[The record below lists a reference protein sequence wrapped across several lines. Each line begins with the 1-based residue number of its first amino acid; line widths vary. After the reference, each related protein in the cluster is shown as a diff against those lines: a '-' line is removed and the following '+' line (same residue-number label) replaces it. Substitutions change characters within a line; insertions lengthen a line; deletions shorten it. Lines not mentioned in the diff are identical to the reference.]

1 MYFNCEQ
8 FSKSKILTVQDV
20 TDFTVYLV
28 HNVKVNI
35 HPDTPF
41 EDYVN
46 LDNGN
51 PTFSKD
57 DIIIGNKLMKQCFDV
72 CAKND
77 IDIYELMNDIS
88 ERY

>member
-20 TDFTVYLV
+20 ADFTFYLV
-28 HNVKVNI
+28 HDVKVNI

-41 EDYVN
+41 EDYIN

-51 PTFSKD
+51 KTFSKD
-57 DIIIGNKLMKQCFDV
+57 DIIIGNKLMKQCFSV
-72 CAKND
+72 CARNN
-77 IDIYELMNDIS
+77 IDIYDFMNDIS